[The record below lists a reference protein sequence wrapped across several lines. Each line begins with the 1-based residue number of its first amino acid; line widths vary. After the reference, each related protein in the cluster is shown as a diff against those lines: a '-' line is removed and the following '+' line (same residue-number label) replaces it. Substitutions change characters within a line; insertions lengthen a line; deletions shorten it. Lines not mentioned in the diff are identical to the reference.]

1 MTYDFTTLSPDDFE
15 ALVADLLSQELGGRL
30 ESFKPGKDGGIDL
43 RNSRVSGSGAIVQ
56 CKRYAPHKINELL
69 RSMAS
74 ESNKLQALRPSRY
87 VLATSV
93 DLSPGNKA
101 DLVRCLS
108 PWCKSTGDIYGAS
121 ELNGLLRDHPEVE
134 RAHFKLWISSTAIL
148 ERILHAR
155 IFNFTDA
162 TLEGTKEQM
171 SRLVVHD
178 GFNRALTMLHE
189 QHHVLIVGN
198 PGIGKTTLAR
208 MLM

>member
-1 MTYDFTTLSPDDFE
+1 
-15 ALVADLLSQELGGRL
+15 VADLLSQELGGRL

-43 RNSRVSGSGAIVQ
+43 RNTRVSGSGAIVQ

-74 ESNKLQALRPSRY
+74 ESNKLRRLRPPRY

-101 DLVRCLS
+101 DLVRYLS

-134 RAHFKLWISSTAIL
+134 RVHFKLWISSTAIL

-162 TLEGTKEQM
+162 TLEGTREQM

-189 QHHVLIVGN
+189 QHHVLMSATPVSEK
-198 PGIGKTTLAR
+198 PR
-208 MLM
+208 